1 MEVNTFNEQFNVL
14 WNNSLDKNHGDM
26 DIKLQ
31 ITMLL
36 NHAKDRDSLVIMGE
50 DHPYDPHKIIP
61 MSYDGENEYITMHGE
76 RLLLYRDPNIN
87 YIEGKIE
94 FSRRRVIV
102 WPATA
107 AEWLLWGTDEQVDF
121 VKKYSEIIGI
131 NLDGLDYPAS

>member
-14 WNNSLDKNHGDM
+14 WNNSLEDHGNM
-26 DIKLQ
+26 DIRRQ
-31 ITMLL
+31 ITVLL
-36 NHAKDRDSLVIMGE
+36 NHAKDRDSLVFMGGG
-50 DHPYDPHKIIP
+50 HPYDPHKIIP

-76 RLLLYRDPNIN
+76 RLLLYRDPDID

-102 WPATA
+102 WPRTATS
-107 AEWLLWGTDEQVDF
+107 WLLWGTDEQVDF